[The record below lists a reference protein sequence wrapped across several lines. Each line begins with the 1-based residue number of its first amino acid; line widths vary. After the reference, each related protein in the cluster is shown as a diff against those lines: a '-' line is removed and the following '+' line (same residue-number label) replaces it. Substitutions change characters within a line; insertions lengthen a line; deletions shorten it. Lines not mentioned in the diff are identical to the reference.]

1 MTATSGVSAA
11 RFVGQRI
18 KRRED
23 PRLVTGRGRF
33 ADDISLPGQLHIGFL
48 RSDVPAGRILRIDT
62 RAARALPGVHAVLT
76 GSDLNPISGPLWT
89 TTNGPPASGPNLLP
103 LAGQDVRFVGDPL
116 ALVVATS
123 RYVAEDA
130 CDLIEVDIEPTPA
143 VATLE
148 AAMAD
153 GAPLVHPEL

>member
-1 MTATSGVSAA
+1 M
-11 RFVGQRI
+11 
-18 KRRED
+18 
-23 PRLVTGRGRF
+23 
-33 ADDISLPGQLHIGFL
+33 
-48 RSDVPAGRILRIDT
+48 
-62 RAARALPGVHAVLT
+62 
-76 GSDLNPISGPLWT
+76 
-89 TTNGPPASGPNLLP
+89 
-103 LAGQDVRFVGDPL
+103 RFVGDPI

-153 GAPLVHPEL
+153 GAPLVHPELGRNVIDVPAPT